1 MRMIRWMKKFNN
13 LLLENRIRTYLN
25 SVYVDDQSWAGRAL
39 REGVRWDK
47 KKREMRWRVEW
58 EEEDREKGEKND
70 IRSFREL
77 REMGNSIDED
87 IRMKEDVPSLNPD
100 SKLTSVGHKNVGGAR
115 KDRGGSGK

>member
-1 MRMIRWMKKFNN
+1 MGGKFYVQREGGPIGLKLTGVVAKMRMIRWMKKFNN

-58 EEEDREKGEKND
+58 EGEDREKGEKND

-87 IRMKEDVPSLNPD
+87 I
-100 SKLTSVGHKNVGGAR
+100 
-115 KDRGGSGK
+115 